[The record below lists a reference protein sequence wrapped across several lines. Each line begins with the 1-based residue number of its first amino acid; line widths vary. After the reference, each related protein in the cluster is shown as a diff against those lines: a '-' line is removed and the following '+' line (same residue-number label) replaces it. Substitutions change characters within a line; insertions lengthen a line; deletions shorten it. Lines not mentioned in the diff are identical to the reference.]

1 VTQVVQ
7 SAPGAGRVPEVSI
20 TPAAVRDRD
29 ALGLRRDAAQIC
41 DALGLPPSLDDHR
54 RVLAVVRYLDH

>member
-29 ALGLRRDAAQIC
+29 ALGLRRDAAQIY
-41 DALGLPPSLDDHR
+41 DALGLPPRASTTT
-54 RVLAVVRYLDH
+54 AASSPW